1 MRKVILTM
9 DESKKYETIKRLVD
23 NDGNKQRAALELGCT
38 IRHINRMI
46 RGYKQNGKEFF
57 VHGNKGRKPA
67 HTLEDDIKQ
76 NVLDL
81 YPEFNTLKHKKTNKK
96 CWKILNF
103 SAFFY

>member
-46 RGYKQNGKEFF
+46 RGYKQKCQAF
-57 VHGNKGRKPA
+57 
-67 HTLEDDIKQ
+67 
-76 NVLDL
+76 
-81 YPEFNTLKHKKTNKK
+81 LKM
-96 CWKILNF
+96 
-103 SAFFY
+103 S